1 MNEGKKDMETLVF
14 QGLVGLSVSMY
25 LWLLAA
31 GLTIVFGVL
40 GVLNFAHGSLFML
53 GAYFTFTYYGLWG
66 VNFWLA
72 IVLSLLSV
80 AVVGYFMERFFLR
93 HIYHLDHA

>member
-1 MNEGKKDMETLVF
+1 METLVF

-53 GAYFTFTYYGLWG
+53 GGYFTFTYYGLWG

-80 AVVGYFMERFFLR
+80 GAFFYG
-93 HIYHLDHA
+93 IFTIWTMPTSSC